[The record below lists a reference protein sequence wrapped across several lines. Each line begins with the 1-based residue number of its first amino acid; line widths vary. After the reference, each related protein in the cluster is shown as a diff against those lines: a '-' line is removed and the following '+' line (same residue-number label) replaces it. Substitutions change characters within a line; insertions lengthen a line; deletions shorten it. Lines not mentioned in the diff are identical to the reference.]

1 MEINE
6 QNYLELFKPA
16 ILNEQIFNLKE
27 AYLLEDV
34 CLYACADVEDLE
46 QELKILQPFH
56 VFVKDG
62 EIWISKNVKCE
73 LSIQGFPLW
82 TITKDKEIVE
92 GFHMEDIR
100 FEVPLTPLGEKCLAE
115 SKNNPDKSFA
125 EIVQETLGE

>member
-27 AYLLEDV
+27 AYLLDDV
-34 CLYACADVEDLE
+34 CLYACADVEDLD

-82 TITKDKEIVE
+82 TITIKFILQKYFLIWKQRM
-92 GFHMEDIR
+92 GNIYAF
-100 FEVPLTPLGEKCLAE
+100 L
-115 SKNNPDKSFA
+115 
-125 EIVQETLGE
+125 